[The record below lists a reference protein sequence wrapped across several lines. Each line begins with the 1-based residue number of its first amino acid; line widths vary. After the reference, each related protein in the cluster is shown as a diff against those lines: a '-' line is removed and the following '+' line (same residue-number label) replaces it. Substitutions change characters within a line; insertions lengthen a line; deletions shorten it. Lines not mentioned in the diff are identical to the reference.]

1 MSLRR
6 GRLKSG
12 SRRTAARCMSH
23 LTTARHSACRPNCF
37 VSPAP
42 PPKCRAIPKP
52 NARRLAESATSPSF
66 PSIRS
71 AIMRCGSGSTTCI
84 PPASIPGRFCAISE
98 STPSG
103 AFRIISTICRPRA
116 WTATSRACAK
126 ARRIEPLRRCEW
138 TKNDCPRM
146 LYPRKKRRTAF
157 LTCAALLVIVPLG
170 MTTAFAQL
178 RGHGGPVRALAI
190 SSDGQT
196 AVTGSFDST
205 AIRWSLTRNAAE
217 QVLRFHADA
226 VNAVVLLRDG
236 RAATA
241 GADGRIAIW
250 TPGNAEPDAVLE
262 GHTAPIAALA
272 LSPDG
277 AILASASWDQTVRL
291 WPLAGGVPRVL
302 EGHTQNVNGV
312 AFAPHGRT
320 LVSVS
325 YDQSVRIWPLSGPST
340 PTVVAMPSP
349 LNAVAVGGDG
359 EITAGGADGKL
370 YFLNG
375 SGAPAGEIAAG
386 PRPVISIAISPDG
399 ALMAAAGIGGSVAVI
414 DRKTRDV
421 AGTLVGPGLP
431 VWSVAFLP
439 DSRTLLTGGADNII
453 RRWDAV
459 TGDPVDPI
467 LLETAGDPL
476 AAYAGDHGAEV
487 FRACVACHTL
497 NAEQANK
504 AGPTLAGI
512 FGRRIATLPGYNFSE
527 GLKRLDIV
535 WTPETVSRLF
545 EIGPSAYTP
554 GTKMPEQRIGSD
566 QDRAAL
572 VQFLERATKR

>member
-1 MSLRR
+1 ML
-6 GRLKSG
+6 
-12 SRRTAARCMSH
+12 C
-23 LTTARHSACRPNCF
+23 
-37 VSPAP
+37 
-42 PPKCRAIPKP
+42 
-52 NARRLAESATSPSF
+52 
-66 PSIRS
+66 
-71 AIMRCGSGSTTCI
+71 
-84 PPASIPGRFCAISE
+84 
-98 STPSG
+98 
-103 AFRIISTICRPRA
+103 
-116 WTATSRACAK
+116 
-126 ARRIEPLRRCEW
+126 
-138 TKNDCPRM
+138 KNP
-146 LYPRKKRRTAF
+146 AF
-157 LTCAALLVIVPLG
+157 LTCATLLVIVPLG
-170 MTTAFAQL
+170 MSAAFAQL

-226 VNAVVLLRDG
+226 VNAVVLLSDG

-250 TPGNAEPDAVLE
+250 TPGNAAPDAVLE

-277 AILASASWDQTVRL
+277 ATLASASWDQTVRL
-291 WPLAGGVPRVL
+291 WPLAGGVPRLL
-302 EGHTQNVNGV
+302 EGHTQNVNGL
-312 AFAPHGRT
+312 AFAPDGRT

-325 YDQSVRIWPLSGPST
+325 YDQSVRIWPLSGPPA

-349 LNAVAVGGDG
+349 LNAVAIGGDG
-359 EITAGGADGKL
+359 EIAAGGADGKL
-370 YFLNG
+370 YFLSGNG
-375 SGAPAGEIAAG
+375 TRAGEIAAG
-386 PRPVISIAISPDG
+386 PKPVISIAISPDG
-399 ALMAAAGIGGSVAVI
+399 ALVAAASIGGSVAVI
-414 DRKTRDV
+414 DRKTR
-421 AGTLVGPGLP
+421 ALARTLVGPGLP

-439 DSRTLLTGGADNII
+439 DSRILLTGGADNVI

-467 LLETAGDPL
+467 LLETTGDPL
-476 AAYAGDHGAEV
+476 AAYAGDHGADV

-497 NAEQANK
+497 GAEQANR

-527 GLKRLDIV
+527 ALRRLDIV

-545 EIGPSAYTP
+545 EI
-554 GTKMPEQRIGSD
+554 
-566 QDRAAL
+566 
-572 VQFLERATKR
+572 

>member
-1 MSLRR
+1 M
-6 GRLKSG
+6 
-12 SRRTAARCMSH
+12 
-23 LTTARHSACRPNCF
+23 P
-37 VSPAP
+37 
-42 PPKCRAIPKP
+42 
-52 NARRLAESATSPSF
+52 
-66 PSIRS
+66 
-71 AIMRCGSGSTTCI
+71 
-84 PPASIPGRFCAISE
+84 
-98 STPSG
+98 
-103 AFRIISTICRPRA
+103 
-116 WTATSRACAK
+116 
-126 ARRIEPLRRCEW
+126 
-138 TKNDCPRM
+138 D
-146 LYPRKKRRTAF
+146 PRKKRHPAF
-157 LTCAALLVIVPLG
+157 LTCAALLVILPLG
-170 MTTAFAQL
+170 MNAALAQL

-190 SSDGQT
+190 SPDGQT

-205 AIRWSLTRNAAE
+205 AIRWSLARNAAE
-217 QVLRFHADA
+217 QVLRFHDDA

-250 TPGNAEPDAVLE
+250 SPGNAAPDAVLE

-277 AILASASWDQTVRL
+277 ATLASASWDQTLRL
-291 WPLAGGVPRVL
+291 WPLAGGAPRVL

-312 AFAPHGRT
+312 AFAPDGRT

-325 YDQSVRIWPLSGPST
+325 YDQSVRIWSLSSPAA

-349 LNAVAVGGDG
+349 LNAVAVSGDG
-359 EITAGGADGKL
+359 EIAAGGADGKL
-370 YFLNG
+370 YFLTG
-375 SGAPAGEIAAG
+375 GGAAAGEIAAG
-386 PRPVISIAISPDG
+386 PRPVISIAISPNG
-399 ALMAAAGIGGSVAVI
+399 ALMAAASIGGSVAVI
-414 DRKTRDV
+414 DRKTRDL
-421 AGTLVGPGLP
+421 ARTLVGPGLP

-459 TGDPVDPI
+459 TGEPVDPI

-476 AAYAGDHGAEV
+476 AAYAGDHGADV

-497 NAEQANK
+497 GAEQANR

-527 GLKRLDIV
+527 ALRRLDIV

-554 GTKMPEQRIGSD
+554 GTKMPEQRIGSE

-572 VQFLERATKR
+572 VKFLERATTR